1 MSVTELSFLTS
12 VFSGLAKVVA
22 HPLFYVALLLVLM
35 QYLRQNGME
44 RRMFGVRCTSV
55 FEQFLRSLLFGI
67 GGGVLATL
75 LLTVVG
81 AVLSPVDLI
90 YVWVVALVLA
100 VINVRYVCFAYA
112 GGLLSV
118 VSLILQA
125 LPRFAG
131 GPAWLMNIYHDLL
144 SLHIAELMALVAVL
158 HLVEALLVRF
168 HGAQAPLPVFVEG
181 KRGRLI
187 GGFILQKFWV
197 IPMGAFVVTG
207 TGAGV
212 AVPDWWPLMSL
223 GVIGAGLTVVP
234 VPAIL
239 GFSGAALTKTPRT
252 TALRTSNYLLGYSVL
267 LLGLAIGS
275 SYFAPLLWLTAL
287 FCTVAHELLILWE
300 VREEQSGQPLYVR
313 PLQGLKILS
322 VLPKSPAEEI
332 GLVSGE
338 TIVKVNGMPV
348 NSPYELHFAINQ
360 NPAYAKLEVLTPE
373 GEPRFASTPI
383 YMGDHHQLGIILVP
397 DDHARQYVRLGSISP
412 WRWLWGR
419 LVGGGKQAP
428 SSYH

>member
-1 MSVTELSFLTS
+1 MTELSIFIT

-35 QYLRQNGME
+35 QYVRQNGME

-55 FEQFLRSLLFGI
+55 TDQFLRSLLFGI

-75 LLTVVG
+75 LLSVVG
-81 AVLSPVDLI
+81 VVLSPVDLI

-100 VINVRYVCFAYA
+100 LLNVRYVCFAYA

-125 LPRFAG
+125 LPVFSG
-131 GPAWLMNIYHDLL
+131 GPAWLYNIYQDLL
-144 SLHIAELMALVAVL
+144 GLQIPALMALVAVL

-207 TGAGV
+207 TGTGV

-223 GVIGAGLTVVP
+223 GALGAGLMVVP

-239 GFSGAALTKTPRT
+239 GFSGAALTKTPQK
-252 TALRTSNYLLGYSVL
+252 TARRTSNYLLGYSVI
-267 LLGLAIGS
+267 LLGLSIGG
-275 SYFAPLLWLTAL
+275 SYFTPLLWLTAL
-287 FCTVAHELLILWE
+287 FCTIAHELLILWE

-332 GLVSGE
+332 GLMSGE
-338 TIVKVNGMPV
+338 TIVKVNGMKV
-348 NSPYELHFAINQ
+348 SSPYELHFAINQ
-360 NPAYAKLEVLTPE
+360 NPAYAKLELLTPE
-373 GEPRFASTPI
+373 GEPRFAATPI

-397 DDHARQYVRLGSISP
+397 DDQARQYVRLGSISP